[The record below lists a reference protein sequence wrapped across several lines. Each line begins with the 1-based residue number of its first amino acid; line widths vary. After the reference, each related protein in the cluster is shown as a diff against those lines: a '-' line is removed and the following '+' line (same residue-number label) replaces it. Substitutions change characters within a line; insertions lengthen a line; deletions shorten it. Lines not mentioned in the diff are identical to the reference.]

1 MKFYNSEG
9 RCIRN
14 TADSDFGWN
23 LGALNLSDSDE
34 FEVTYPSVGATTAAE
49 DKIAVYDPK
58 IPVFVAK
65 NSVECIVDETPNTT
79 TKMESGL
86 FARETLADLIQG
98 DSLEAKTLLSV
109 INPQK
114 ASSEQANF
122 TSPTK
127 DLNDLRNVSHQVK
140 ISDDLYGRQSIGT
153 DLHNQGC
160 FKNTLSLMDE
170 LTLAE
175 HDTKYFMFGQSM
187 EQDSGIDCGDGF
199 MILNDELQDSVME
212 CDYQTLRLQQEVRVL
227 RKEYKV
233 CTAV

>member
-9 RCIRN
+9 RCIHD

-23 LGALNLSDSDE
+23 LSALDLSDSDE
-34 FEVTYPSVGATTAAE
+34 FVVTYPPVGVTTAE
-49 DKIAVYDPK
+49 DKIAIYNPK
-58 IPVFVAK
+58 IPVYIAK
-65 NSVECIVDETPNTT
+65 NSVECIVDETPHTT

-86 FARETLADLIQG
+86 FAKEILADLIQG
-98 DSLEAKTLLSV
+98 DSLEAKTLLSI

-114 ASSEQANF
+114 ALREQANF
-122 TSPTK
+122 TPTK
-127 DLNDLRNVSHQVK
+127 VINDLRNV
-140 ISDDLYGRQSIGT
+140 SDDLYGRQSDGI
-153 DLHNQGC
+153 DLHYQGC
-160 FKNTLSLMDE
+160 FKNTLSLMEE

-175 HDTKYFMFGQSM
+175 QDTKQFMCGQSM

-199 MILNDELQDSVME
+199 LMQNDELQDSVME

-233 CTAV
+233 KVTAV